1 MNEEKIF
8 LELRRR
14 FDGQLRWVVPELESL
29 FKNQGGAVSGQTLR
43 IGLNSRYGSGYS
55 ACIVDGPIGDL
66 SGKMMI
72 PSQYQTILQR
82 FNGAKL
88 FAISLFGLLDDRSN
102 QRRCLSLE
110 HANQFWI
117 NGYKGL
123 PSRSFHFGSRTFSY
137 SENIGYFYNEPG
149 EVYCANKSGKILNL
163 WPSIEE
169 MLRDEWKISKEIE
182 AEMRERL
189 SQPMSAS

>member
-1 MNEEKIF
+1 MNGEKMF
-8 LELRRR
+8 LEMQSR
-14 FDGQLRWVVPELESL
+14 FDGQLRWIVPELESL
-29 FKNQGGAVSGQTLR
+29 FRSQGGAISGQTLR

-55 ACIVDGPIGDL
+55 ACVIHGPIRDL
-66 SGKMMI
+66 DGQTKI
-72 PSQYQTILQR
+72 PPNYRAILQR

-110 HANQFWI
+110 HANKFWI
-117 NGYKGL
+117 AGYERL

-137 SENIGYFYNEPG
+137 FEN
-149 EVYCANKSGKILNL
+149 SGKILNL
-163 WPSIEE
+163 WASIEE

-182 AEMRERL
+182 AETKERL
-189 SQPMSAS
+189 FQPRSAS